1 MGLNDTFSHIRGQ
14 ILLIDPLPP
23 INKVFS
29 LVLQEERQREAS
41 ASVGYF
47 NHTSAAL
54 LSKVPTTASPFQVG
68 SAKSPAMR
76 KDKPLCSHCGL
87 LGHTVEKC
95 YRLHGFPPGFKFTKN
110 KGGGTHSANQVQD
123 SETSP
128 SPLSIT
134 PEQCQQLLALLKP
147 VSSESSANQV
157 GTSLH

>member
-23 INKVFS
+23 INKLFS

-47 NHTSAAL
+47 NHTSAAM
-54 LSKVPTTASPFQVG
+54 LSKVPTTTSPFQAR

-110 KGGGTHSANQVQD
+110 KGGGTHLANQVQD
-123 SETSP
+123 SETSH

-134 PEQCQQLLALLKP
+134 LEQCQQLLALFKP
-147 VSSESSANQV
+147 VSSESSA
-157 GTSLH
+157 TK